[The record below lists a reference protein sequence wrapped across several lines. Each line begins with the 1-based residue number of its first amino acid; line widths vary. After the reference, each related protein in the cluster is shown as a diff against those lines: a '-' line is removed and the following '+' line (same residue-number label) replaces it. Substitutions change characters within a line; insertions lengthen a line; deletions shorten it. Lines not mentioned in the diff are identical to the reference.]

1 MLSTETLGDLRDVYA
16 QNGYTTTEDQSVE
29 DGSTEETEC
38 PTDSNEN

>member
-16 QNGYTTTEDQSVE
+16 QNGYTTEDQSVE